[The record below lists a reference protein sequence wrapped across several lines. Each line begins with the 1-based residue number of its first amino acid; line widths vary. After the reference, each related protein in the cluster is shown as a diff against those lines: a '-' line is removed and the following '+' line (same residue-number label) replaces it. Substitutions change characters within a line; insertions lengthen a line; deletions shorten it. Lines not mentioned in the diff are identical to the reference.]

1 MNKIIIFT
9 LLCFYSHIIMA
20 DMCRMTIIAESG
32 LSLRE
37 AANLQS
43 KKLAV
48 VDFGEI
54 VRAEGPCYLIH
65 GAFKDDIIEIDGKRG
80 FWVKVFIIFSS
91 LSSKSS

>member
-1 MNKIIIFT
+1 
-9 LLCFYSHIIMA
+9 MA